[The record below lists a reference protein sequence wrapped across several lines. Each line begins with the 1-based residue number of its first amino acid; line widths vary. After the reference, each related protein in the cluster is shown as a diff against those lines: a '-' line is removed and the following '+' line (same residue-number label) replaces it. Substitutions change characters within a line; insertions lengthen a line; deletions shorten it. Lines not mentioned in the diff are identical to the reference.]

1 MATLGAFKN
10 DNPSGILALNQIQMD
25 SEQFL
30 GASKLGKSSSAWKV
44 CAWCVR
50 CDPLLPRVGNSQCKI
65 PESVYSLLASWFY
78 QCIQFFLCDI
88 FKRNRN
94 EQALYTKKAGGVH
107 AHSESWNS
115 RLVNKCFGFAQLFP
129 WKGVNIQQVITSPP
143 CNQVYCIRLK
153 IPQQRCQVS
162 SRLRPI
168 TGTARWLTSRPRPF
182 TAGHSNVATPEIGV
196 AAEYELSIFPAA
208 WSCNLR

>member
-1 MATLGAFKN
+1 MIVLANSWFVWWLNMATLGAFKN

-78 QCIQFFLCDI
+78 QCLQFFDATFSNRTGMNRHCTQ
-88 FKRNRN
+88 KRQ
-94 EQALYTKKAGGVH
+94 E
-107 AHSESWNS
+107 ESMPILKVGIVDWSTSVLDLHNYFHEKVS
-115 RLVNKCFGFAQLFP
+115 TFNK
-129 WKGVNIQQVITSPP
+129 S
-143 CNQVYCIRLK
+143 
-153 IPQQRCQVS
+153 
-162 SRLRPI
+162 
-168 TGTARWLTSRPRPF
+168 
-182 TAGHSNVATPEIGV
+182 
-196 AAEYELSIFPAA
+196 
-208 WSCNLR
+208 